1 MTMVRVENLAGAH
14 EVAQILHL
22 TDARVG
28 QLRKS
33 DPNFPKPVHAVAAT
47 PLYLIPDVIKY
58 GRERVKGKA
67 GRPPKKNGT

>member
-1 MTMVRVENLAGAH
+1 MTMVRVEDLAGAH

-28 QLRKS
+28 QLRRS
-33 DPNFPKPVHAVAAT
+33 DPDFPQPVHTVAAT

-58 GRERVKGKA
+58 GRNRIKGKP
-67 GRPPKKNGT
+67 GRPKGVNT